1 MIEFRTVSAGSSAL
15 GGLIWLAAPLFP
27 LLYRLS
33 STFRPRMLFVLAPL
47 LVAVGL
53 VGFDDAY
60 GGTYGTTGR
69 TGIGLVAV
77 GVPSLGLAPLAQ
89 WLGLSFGI
97 GVLFLLGAYVG
108 AALAGTGAVAVAAAA
123 WRTEAPSRWLAVWL
137 PVGVVA
143 TASATFPG
151 SAFVPRLLASLDA
164 LAMVAG
170 AAWLAVGYYTLASGG
185 DAGAS

>member
-1 MIEFRTVSAGSSAL
+1 VL
-15 GGLIWLAAPLFP
+15 GGLIWLATPLFP
-27 LLYRLS
+27 LLYRLL
-33 STFRPRMLFVLAPL
+33 STVRPRLLFVLAPL

-53 VGFDDAY
+53 VGFGDAY
-60 GGTYGTTGR
+60 GGTYGAVGRVGTGLLAV
-69 TGIGLVAV
+69 GIPLIGL
-77 GVPSLGLAPLAQ
+77 GPLAQ

-164 LAMVAG
+164 LAMAAG
-170 AAWLAVGYYTLASGG
+170 AAWLAVGYYTLASGD
-185 DAGAS
+185 DAVAPI